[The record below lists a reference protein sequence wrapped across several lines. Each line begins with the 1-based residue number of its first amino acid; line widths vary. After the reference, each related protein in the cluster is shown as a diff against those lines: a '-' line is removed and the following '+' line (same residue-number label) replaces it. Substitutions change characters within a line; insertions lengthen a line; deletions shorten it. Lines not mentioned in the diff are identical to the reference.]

1 MTATQE
7 IILPPLNRRPALPD
21 QLPNWADPSQLKASV
36 SAPARAGRR
45 LIVVFLLVFGGWGL
59 LVPLAGGAMAPGIIT
74 PDGYKKTVQHLEG
87 GIIADLRVRE
97 GSEVTAGQPLLVL
110 ESVQESATYDALQQQ
125 RWTLL
130 AKQARLDAERVGNER
145 IEWPQE
151 LHSADTRVG
160 AVLEA
165 QQQIFET
172 RRETRT
178 TKKNVLL
185 QKIEQLSEQIKGI
198 DSEVQSA
205 SSQLLL
211 IEEELQAKDMLVAKG
226 LMAKPE
232 VLRLKRLDAE
242 MTGKRG
248 EYIA

>member
-1 MTATQE
+1 MAANRE
-7 IILPPLNRRPALPD
+7 IILPPLNRRPAVPD
-21 QLPNWADPSQLKASV
+21 GLPNWADPRRLNASV
-36 SAPARAGRR
+36 RVPARAGGR
-45 LIVVFLLVFGGWGL
+45 LIAAFFLVFGGWGF
-59 LVPLAGGAMAPGIIT
+59 LVPLVGGAVAPGVVT

-185 QKIEQLSEQIKGI
+185 QK
-198 DSEVQSA
+198 
-205 SSQLLL
+205 
-211 IEEELQAKDMLVAKG
+211 
-226 LMAKPE
+226 
-232 VLRLKRLDAE
+232 
-242 MTGKRG
+242 
-248 EYIA
+248 